1 MREARLTWLGRT
13 GAKSTENI
21 HRCSEG
27 GGLAGQKD
35 DSDRMR
41 WRWENY
47 CGDGQNRS
55 TRSMQRNLKVITR
68 LPLPNT
74 LKDC

>member
-1 MREARLTWLGRT
+1 MVGTSRG
-13 GAKSTENI
+13 GKITENI

-55 TRSMQRNLKVITR
+55 TRSMQRNL
-68 LPLPNT
+68 
-74 LKDC
+74 